1 MPLDQSFSY
10 LPGSLELNQLQ
21 IGARIKVPFGSRRM
35 IGVITELPSQLP
47 VTDYPLKQA
56 LELIDSKPVI
66 DHRLMKLA
74 VWMSDYYLEPLG
86 EVLSAMLPGLG
97 ETDLWLAD
105 TQDTQNY
112 WILTPE
118 AKAPD
123 QRHHR
128 LHDAYQAMLTPGFFS
143 DAERLNLGIS
153 LATLRSLESKA
164 IVKCTQSPPARGDL
178 DPLISEATLP
188 AKIGKPV
195 VAGSEPMNPAQTA
208 AFEAINSACGYQT
221 FLLYGVT
228 GSGKTRVYIELI
240 RQTLA
245 AGKQALVLLPEINLT
260 PQTSDR
266 FKLALP
272 EANIQMVHS
281 RMTPKQRAQSFA
293 RCLDGMAQL
302 VLGTRSAVFAPLNQ
316 LGLIIIDESHD
327 GSYKQQSG
335 VRYEA
340 QSVAM
345 MRATQFDC
353 PVVLGTATPSVDT
366 LKLIDYDK
374 ITRLDLPDRAGLSKP
389 PKISLLD
396 VRGQFCP
403 GGISQTATKQIQQ
416 TLKDG
421 HQALVFLNRR
431 GFAQVLLCLSCGWQA
446 HCHRCEVALT
456 LHREPAST
464 LHCHHCGWHERPP
477 LKCPECRSTNLSS
490 QGVGTQQLEEHLR
503 RELPGFTV
511 LRIDSDSTRKKHSFG
526 ELLDQ
531 IHSGEPLVMIGT
543 QMLAKGHHFDH
554 LALVVVLGSDQS
566 LFSSDF
572 RAAERSAQLIT
583 QVAGRAGRTQ
593 LAGQVTIQTL
603 KPDHPLLT
611 TLTQQGYEPLI
622 QQLKAE
628 RAELSLPPYAYSALV
643 VAKGSALQDVL
654 STLTQV
660 QNLLIQSTHNTDATF
675 SFWGPTPS
683 PVPRKNGRY
692 SGFLWVLSHSR
703 PALHEHLKLIK
714 PKLGSLNKRVHV
726 IIDVDPSGFE

>member
-228 GSGKTRVYIELI
+228 GS
-240 RQTLA
+240 
-245 AGKQALVLLPEINLT
+245 
-260 PQTSDR
+260 
-266 FKLALP
+266 
-272 EANIQMVHS
+272 
-281 RMTPKQRAQSFA
+281 
-293 RCLDGMAQL
+293 
-302 VLGTRSAVFAPLNQ
+302 AV
-316 LGLIIIDESHD
+316 
-327 GSYKQQSG
+327 SY
-335 VRYEA
+335 
-340 QSVAM
+340 
-345 MRATQFDC
+345 T
-353 PVVLGTATPSVDT
+353 
-366 LKLIDYDK
+366 
-374 ITRLDLPDRAGLSKP
+374 
-389 PKISLLD
+389 
-396 VRGQFCP
+396 
-403 GGISQTATKQIQQ
+403 
-416 TLKDG
+416 
-421 HQALVFLNRR
+421 H
-431 GFAQVLLCLSCGWQA
+431 
-446 HCHRCEVALT
+446 LT
-456 LHREPAST
+456 LPT
-464 LHCHHCGWHERPP
+464 
-477 LKCPECRSTNLSS
+477 K
-490 QGVGTQQLEEHLR
+490 
-503 RELPGFTV
+503 
-511 LRIDSDSTRKKHSFG
+511 RI
-526 ELLDQ
+526 
-531 IHSGEPLVMIGT
+531 V
-543 QMLAKGHHFDH
+543 
-554 LALVVVLGSDQS
+554 
-566 LFSSDF
+566 
-572 RAAERSAQLIT
+572 
-583 QVAGRAGRTQ
+583 
-593 LAGQVTIQTL
+593 
-603 KPDHPLLT
+603 
-611 TLTQQGYEPLI
+611 
-622 QQLKAE
+622 
-628 RAELSLPPYAYSALV
+628 
-643 VAKGSALQDVL
+643 
-654 STLTQV
+654 
-660 QNLLIQSTHNTDATF
+660 
-675 SFWGPTPS
+675 
-683 PVPRKNGRY
+683 
-692 SGFLWVLSHSR
+692 
-703 PALHEHLKLIK
+703 
-714 PKLGSLNKRVHV
+714 
-726 IIDVDPSGFE
+726 